1 MLIIFVLSRSR
12 TIPFCYEIYQP
23 PPLGWSTYGTMSM
36 QIGRYSATFVS
47 TSLGTPSR
55 AKKQFL
61 HTKAIKVCPVFPNL
75 CKAKGVTFRTFLLL
89 VTSPASLTRH
99 SFRRRVPFT
108 TSDATFL
115 LWNISIAKV
124 SLAFSFRKRPSPI
137 RIKVSSSKSF
147 YACVKGFLRKV
158 ETFSTLFACSLL
170 RYFSA
175 RVLRD

>member
-1 MLIIFVLSRSR
+1 MQLNFTYNFRATLPWLVLTIFIVLSRPR

-61 HTKAIKVCPVFPNL
+61 YAKAIKVCPVFPNL
-75 CKAKGVTFRTFLLL
+75 CKAKGVTFRTFLLP

-99 SFRRRVPFT
+99 CFRRVSFT
-108 TSDATFL
+108 TSDVTFL

-124 SLAFSFRKRPSPI
+124 SLMFHSANGAARLDRGFFSQ
-137 RIKVSSSKSF
+137 V
-147 YACVKGFLRKV
+147 
-158 ETFSTLFACSLL
+158 STLVWKVPPQS
-170 RYFSA
+170 
-175 RVLRD
+175 